1 MVAAELQVHE
11 LNGRDRLMCAIAL
24 PLAWLRKN
32 ATGKGWMPNRIN
44 GESRNGYGVDR
55 YEMLYVTPLNCVY
68 TRVYPLKKRK
78 TKKHSKSL
86 R

>member
-1 MVAAELQVHE
+1 MTIDEFLAMAGIPNTGSGEYVSAGTAESLPAVMNAVSVISEAVA
-11 LNGRDRLMCAIAL
+11 
-24 PLAWLRKN
+24 
-32 ATGKGWMPNRIN
+32 TMPC
-44 GESRNGYGVDR
+44 YGVDR